1 MQHALLCRGFGRSR
15 GFAGRLIKRHSS
27 THKPR
32 ELAQQEAP
40 GPPALAKISI
50 FALAAIIFWLFL
62 RHLTTER
69 FPSGDSGGVHYP
81 VTGSLS

>member
-1 MQHALLCRGFGRSR
+1 MRFFAADLAVAAVSPAGLSR
-15 GFAGRLIKRHSS
+15 GIHRRTNLVSSRSKRLLVR
-27 THKPR
+27 
-32 ELAQQEAP
+32 Q
-40 GPPALAKISI
+40 LAKISI

-62 RHLTTER
+62 RYLTTER